1 VFPSGAGTSASA
13 LPFGFA
19 ISAQLAGRVGPTPR
33 LCNVPAYRAWKRAC
47 KIALKKPKAKA
58 RELPRFHDT
67 RHAYATSLLAAGL
80 GSHAVA
86 ALLGH
91 ADASLV
97 DRRYGHA
104 LPDELATA
112 GDTLSAWR
120 QARAAKA

>member
-1 VFPSGAGTSASA
+1 VFDPWGESSSTGRSCHPFASSAG
-13 LPFGFA
+13 
-19 ISAQLAGRVGPTPR
+19 
-33 LCNVPAYRAWKRAC
+33 
-47 KIALKKPKAKA
+47 
-58 RELPRFHDT
+58 HDR
-67 RHAYATSLLAAGL
+67 RHACATSLLAAGL

-112 GDTLSAWR
+112 ADRLSEWR

>member
-1 VFPSGAGTSASA
+1 VA
-13 LPFGFA
+13 FG
-19 ISAQLAGRVGPTPR
+19 
-33 LCNVPAYRAWKRAC
+33 
-47 KIALKKPKAKA
+47 KPQAKA
-58 RELPRFHDT
+58 SELPRFHDT

-112 GDTLSAWR
+112 ADRLSEWR
-120 QARAAKA
+120 QARAEKA

>member
-1 VFPSGAGTSASA
+1 VA
-13 LPFGFA
+13 FG
-19 ISAQLAGRVGPTPR
+19 
-33 LCNVPAYRAWKRAC
+33 
-47 KIALKKPKAKA
+47 KPQAKA
-58 RELPRFHDT
+58 SELPRFHDT

-97 DRRYGHA
+97 DRRFGHA

-112 GDTLSAWR
+112 ADRLSEWR
-120 QARAAKA
+120 QARAEKA